1 MRLYSKYI
9 KTLKTKKQKVY
20 YLMFINKEFCLKFF
34 IFENVRKL
42 SNYKKK
48 AVFF

>member
-20 YLMFINKEFCLKFF
+20 YLMFIIKQFPLKF
-34 IFENVRKL
+34 IIGEDVG
-42 SNYKKK
+42 
-48 AVFF
+48 